1 MTPERWQQ
9 IEKLCYEALELD
21 SERRDAFVHQACAD
35 DEELRREVESMLAAH
50 DRAGDFLQQ
59 NAFEIEAEA
68 LAQDKALEKTRPFP
82 VQSFSHYRILS
93 RIGAGGMGEVWLAWD
108 NNLDRNV
115 ALKFLPVQ
123 FTSDK
128 DRLQRFVREA
138 KSASALN
145 HPNIITIHEIGD
157 AETVEGKTHFIA
169 TEFIEGQT
177 LRQVLAN
184 EELSLKKAL
193 DIASQVAGALD
204 AAHHEGIIHR
214 DIKPENIMLRPD
226 GLVKVL
232 DFGLAKLDA
241 RRSLPESFVD
251 TSAKTQ
257 PEAMKTQPGMILGT
271 LRYMSPEQAR
281 GREVD
286 ARTDI
291 FSLGTVLYE
300 LIARQPLFAGET
312 TADVIAA
319 IINKEPEPL
328 SDFAPDT
335 PEELERIVHKTLA
348 KDARDR
354 YQTARDLQIDLQ
366 TLKEGVRF
374 QSQLSRSGQ
383 TALSNLSGSV
393 AMQQSAMRKL
403 SKPIIAAGL
412 LVGLVIVLFAAGKYL
427 LTPPSPSRF
436 APRITKLFDVRIS
449 SGGALSR
456 IEFSPDGKLIAY
468 SLSNEQGS
476 DIWVKQ
482 LAGAEAKRVTDGKGK
497 DRNPIWSPDGQSL
510 AFISERGG
518 AKGLW
523 SVPYFGNETPKLI
536 KEIDLTEAT
545 LVGWSSDGQKIFYS
559 IDPNLFALNLDSGAT
574 SQMTNFVAGNS
585 LATQFRVSQDGE
597 KIAYSDKVAGKH
609 HIFVVPMQGGSP
621 KQITFGEGSDSAP
634 AWFPDGQ
641 RIAFSSN
648 RAGRRQI
655 YLGWL
660 DGREQEQLIF
670 SSDDNHNSP
679 TISPTGD
686 KIISIGERE
695 NANIFSCDLRTG
707 KEVGHTV
714 EFGIQLF
721 PEVSPDGQ
729 RVVFQSSNASVVL
742 DEGIAIKPTGP
753 EGKPT
758 QLVSPGFNAKWS
770 PIPTANTLAFIRF
783 LNGKAELLKINGD
796 GGKPALLA
804 DGIQMAG
811 QTGIPYYR
819 LYSNYQW
826 SPDGSSIAYL
836 SAKSGQGNLWTVAS
850 DGSAATM
857 LTNNS
862 DPNVRVT
869 SPFWSPDG
877 KRIAYT
883 SGGWPHHS
891 TGKRSLLVI
900 EPGKPETLFETES
913 PMRIIGWSATGQD
926 VYFALGESG
935 LTRPKKVTFMK
946 VASDGK
952 KPVTIGQIESAYLH
966 SATLSFDKQH
976 IAVVS
981 REDGRDNIEI
991 VTINTG
997 AIKRVTNNND
1007 TTAYYSGITWSPDG
1021 KTLFY
1026 SRQSSWVLASLVE
1039 NSEK

>member
-21 SERRDAFVHQACAD
+21 SERREVFLTHICAG
-35 DEELRREVESMLAAH
+35 DETLGNEVRSMLAAH
-50 DRAGDFLQQ
+50 DRAGNFLQQ
-59 NAFEIEAEA
+59 NAFELEAEA
-68 LAQDKALEKTRPFP
+68 LAQEKTLPLP
-82 VQSFSHYRILS
+82 VQNFNHYRIIS
-93 RIGAGGMGEVWLAWD
+93 RIGAGGMGEVWLAHD
-108 NNLDRNV
+108 NKLERNV

-123 FTSDK
+123 FTSDR

-138 KSASALN
+138 KAASGLN
-145 HPNIITIHEIGD
+145 HPNIITIHEIGE
-157 AETVEGKTHFIA
+157 AETTEGKTHFIA

-177 LRQVLAN
+177 LRQVLSY

-193 DIASQVAGALD
+193 DIAMQTAAALD
-204 AAHHEGIIHR
+204 AAHHAGIVHR

-232 DFGLAKLDA
+232 DFGLAKLDV
-241 RRSLPESFVD
+241 RRSLPEDLVD

-257 PEAMKTQPGMILGT
+257 PEVVKTQPGMILGT

-281 GREVD
+281 GGNVD

-291 FSLGTVLYE
+291 FSLGVVLYE

-312 TADVIAA
+312 SADVIAA
-319 IINKEPEPL
+319 IIHKEPEPL
-328 SDFAPDT
+328 SDFASNTPD
-335 PEELERIVHKTLA
+335 ELERIVRKALA
-348 KDARDR
+348 KEARDR

-366 TLKEGVRF
+366 NLKQDLEF
-374 QSQLSRSGQ
+374 QSQFSRSGQ
-383 TALSNLSGSV
+383 TAVSSSSDAHTAQRPGGS
-393 AMQQSAMRKL
+393 KW
-403 SKPIIAAGL
+403 SKPLIAIALMVGL
-412 LVGLVIVLFAAGKYL
+412 LIVIFATRKYL
-427 LTPPSPSRF
+427 LTPPPAPLPF
-436 APRITKLFDVRIS
+436 AQRITKLFDVRIS

-468 SLSNEQGS
+468 SLSKEQGS

-482 LAGAEAKRVTDGKGK
+482 LAGGDAKQITDGKGK
-497 DRNPIWSPDGQSL
+497 DRNPIWAPDGQSL

-518 AKGLW
+518 TKGLW

-536 KEIDLTEAT
+536 KEMDLTEAT
-545 LVGWSSDGQKIFYS
+545 LVSWSSDGQKIFYA
-559 IDPNLFALNLDSGAT
+559 ILPNLFAVNLDSGAV
-574 SQMTNFVAGNS
+574 SQVTNFVAGNS
-585 LATQFRVSQDGE
+585 AATQFRVSQDGKE
-597 KIAYSDKVAGKH
+597 IAYTDKAEGKYH
-609 HIFVVPMQGGSP
+609 VFVVPIGGGSP
-621 KQITFGEGSDSAP
+621 RQITFGEGSDSYP

-655 YLGWL
+655 YLGWV
-660 DGREQEQLIF
+660 DRTEPEQLVF

-707 KEVGHTV
+707 KETAHTA

-721 PEVSPDGQ
+721 PEVSPNGQ
-729 RVVFQSSNASVVL
+729 QIAFQSSSNTVIL
-742 DEGIAIKPTGP
+742 DEAISIKPIDP
-753 EGKPT
+753 ESKPV

-770 PIPTANTLAFIRF
+770 STANILAFLRIT
-783 LNGKAELLKINGD
+783 NGKTELLKMNTNG
-796 GGKPALLA
+796 GALAMLA
-804 DGIQMAG
+804 DGISMAG

-836 SAKSGQGNLWTVAS
+836 SAKSGQENLWTVADS
-850 DGSAATM
+850 GSPATQ
-857 LTNNS
+857 LTNNT
-862 DPNVRVT
+862 DPNVRIT

-877 KRIAYT
+877 SKIAYT
-883 SGGWPHHS
+883 SGASPHFS
-891 TGKRSLLVI
+891 KGKKSLLVI
-900 EPGKPETLFETES
+900 ASGKSETLFETES
-913 PMRIIGWSATGQD
+913 PLRVLGWSATGTGIYLAVGQ
-926 VYFALGESG
+926 AGS
-935 LTRPKKVTFMK
+935 TRPQKITLLK
-946 VASDGK
+946 VASDNK
-952 KPVTIGQIESAYLH
+952 KPEIIGQIESAYLH
-966 SATLSFDKQH
+966 SATLSFDKQQ
-976 IAVVS
+976 IAIVS

-991 VTINTG
+991 VAANSG
-997 AIKRVTNNND
+997 AMKRVTNNND
-1007 TTAYYSGITWSPDG
+1007 TTAYYSGIAWSPDG

-1039 NSEK
+1039 RSEK